1 MARAIIW
8 RGSIKTTPSREIPM
22 TSQQKYFQNVI
33 IALHKFWA
41 EQGCLLWQ
49 PHNVQVGAGTGNP
62 ATFLR
67 VLGSEPWRVAYVEP
81 SVRPDDGRYGEN
93 PNRMQSYYQY
103 QVILKPDP
111 GNPQELYLQ
120 SLEALGIDLRRH
132 DVRFVEDNWKS
143 PALGAW
149 GLGWEVW
156 LDGQEITQ
164 FTYFQQSGG
173 IRLEPV
179 SVEITYG
186 IERIVLALQGRDAVW
201 NIQWTDDITYRDIF
215 LQSEI
220 EHCRYYFDVADVEA
234 LKQVY
239 DVYEREHAR
248 ALEHGLVAPAYDYVL
263 KCSHLF
269 NVLDTRGAIGVTERA
284 AYFRRMAAMSR
295 NVAKAYLAQR
305 EQLGYPLSHIGK
317 HWRYAE
323 KDTAVGIATL
333 KAPSASADFL
343 LEIGTEE
350 LPAADLDQALAQLR
364 ETTPQ
369 WLAELRLPNDG
380 VEVYGTPRRLIV
392 LVRNMAPSQ
401 PDEERLVRGPSASIA
416 FDAEG
421 KPTQAALGFA
431 RKQGIDPSALKPMQ
445 LEGGTYAA
453 AYVHIK
459 GKSALE
465 VLSANLPSLISS
477 IRFAESMRWNS
488 SGVAFSRPIRWFLAL
503 FGNLPL
509 SFAYA
514 DVWSAPFTRGARPK
528 GSPKL
533 AISSAAEY
541 FAVMRREGI
550 LVDPAER
557 RAAIQAQAEQLAAQV
572 GGQLLQD
579 DALLDEVVNL
589 VEQPTALRGSFP
601 SRFLQL
607 PRDVLIA
614 VMRNK
619 QRYFAIEDMD
629 GNLLPYFIA
638 VRNGDN
644 QFLDEVVQGN
654 EHVLNARFADAEF
667 FFKEDLKRPLAE
679 RADRLKTMTFQEKLG
694 SLYDKNMRLTRYVQP
709 LGVLLGLSAD
719 ELAIA
724 EQAAALARADQG
736 TQMVIE
742 MTALEGVMGRE
753 YALREGKPPAVA
765 QAIFESYLPRSAG
778 DQLPES
784 RVGALLAL
792 ADRLDSLVGL
802 FAVGLMPS
810 ATADPFAL
818 RRAALGAVQ
827 ILIAHQFAISLA
839 EILPI
844 FAAQQPVPVEPS
856 VLEQVQQ
863 FIIGRLEN
871 LLRDE
876 YALPYDVVA
885 AVLREQGDRPY
896 HALIGCREL
905 AAWVA
910 KPDWQLTL
918 DAFARC
924 ARITRDKPRY
934 TLQPESLTPAEA
946 QSLYAA
952 AQQAHAA
959 LNGGANVDAFLS
971 AFAALVPQVTLF
983 FDKVLV
989 MDEDQAV
996 RENRLAL
1003 LQYVTDLARG
1013 RVDLSQLSGF

>member
-1 MARAIIW
+1 
-8 RGSIKTTPSREIPM
+8 M
-22 TSQQKYFQNVI
+22 TSHSKHFQAVI
-33 IALHKFWA
+33 MALHQFWA

-173 IRLEPV
+173 MRLDPI

-201 NIQWTDDITYRDIF
+201 DIQWMDDITYRDIF

-220 EHCRYYFDVADVEA
+220 EHCRYYFDVADVES

-239 DVYEREHAR
+239 DAYEREHAR

-305 EQLGYPLSHIGK
+305 EQLGYPLQHIGK
-317 HWRYAE
+317 SWRYAE
-323 KDTAVGIATL
+323 KEKPINTATL
-333 KAPSASADFL
+333 KAPESPADFL

-350 LPAADLDQALAQLR
+350 LPAADLDHALAHLR
-364 ETTPQ
+364 TATPE
-369 WLAELRLPNDG
+369 WLASLRLLHDG
-380 VEVYGTPRRLIV
+380 VEIYGTPRRLVV
-392 LVRNMAPSQ
+392 LVRNLAPSQ
-401 PDEERLVRGPSASIA
+401 PDEERLVRGPAANIA

-431 RKQGIDPSALKPMQ
+431 RKQGIDPALLKPMQ
-445 LEGGTYAA
+445 IEGGTYAA
-453 AYVHIK
+453 ASVQIK
-459 GKSALE
+459 GRSALE
-465 VLSANLPSLISS
+465 VLCESLPSLISS
-477 IRFAESMRWNS
+477 IKFAESMRWNS

-503 FGNLPL
+503 FGDVPVTF
-509 SFAYA
+509 SYA
-514 DVWSAPFTRGARPK
+514 DVWSAPYTRGTRPK
-528 GSPKL
+528 GSL
-533 AISSAAEY
+533 RLMISTPAEY

-557 RAAIQAQAEQLAAQV
+557 RSVIRAQAEQLAAQV
-572 GGQLLQD
+572 GGKLLQD
-579 DALLDEVVNL
+579 EGLLDEVVNL
-589 VEQPTALRGSFP
+589 VEQPTALRGTFP
-601 SRFLQL
+601 ERFLAL
-607 PRDVLIA
+607 PREVLIT
-614 VMRNK
+614 VMRHK
-619 QRYFAIEDMD
+619 QRYFAVEDSS
-629 GNLLPYFIA
+629 GNLMPYFIA
-638 VRNGDN
+638 VRNGDD
-644 QFLDEVVQGN
+644 QFLEEVIQGN
-654 EHVLNARFADAEF
+654 QHVLNARFADADF
-667 FFKEDLKRPLAE
+667 FFREDLKRPLAE
-679 RADRLKTMTFQEKLG
+679 RAHRLKTMTFQEKLG

-709 LGVLLGLSAD
+709 LSQLLGLSAD
-719 ELAIA
+719 DLEIA
-724 EQAAALARADQG
+724 AQAAALAKADQG
-736 TQMVIE
+736 TQMVVE

-753 YALREGKPPAVA
+753 YALREGKPAAVA
-765 QAIFESYLPRSAG
+765 QAIFEGYLPRSAG

-784 RVGALLAL
+784 KAGALLAL

-802 FAVGLMPS
+802 FAVGLAPTAS
-810 ATADPFAL
+810 ADPFAL
-818 RRAALGAVQ
+818 RRAALGVVQ
-827 ILIAHQFAISLA
+827 IMIKHQLSVSLT
-839 EILPI
+839 ELLPI

-876 YALPYDVVA
+876 HGLPHDVVL
-885 AVLREQGDRPY
+885 AVLREQGDKPY
-896 HALIGCREL
+896 RALQGGREL
-905 AAWVA
+905 VSWVT
-910 KPDWQLTL
+910 KPEWNTIL
-918 DAFARC
+918 DSFARC

-934 TLQPESLTPAEA
+934 TLQPESLTPAESQA
-946 QSLYAA
+946 LYSA
-952 AQQAHAA
+952 AQRAHAA
-959 LNGGANVDAFLS
+959 LSADANVDAFLS
-971 AFAALVPQVTLF
+971 VFSDLVPYITTF

-989 MDEDQAV
+989 MDENIAV

-1003 LQYVTDLARG
+1003 LQYITDLARG
-1013 RVDLSQLSGF
+1013 RADLSQLSGF

>member
-1 MARAIIW
+1 
-8 RGSIKTTPSREIPM
+8 M
-22 TSQQKYFQNVI
+22 TSQHKHFQNVI
-33 IALHKFWA
+33 MALHKFWA

-173 IRLEPV
+173 IRLDPI

-220 EHCRYYFDVADVEA
+220 EHCRYYFDVADVET

-239 DVYEREHAR
+239 DAYEREHAR

-305 EQLGYPLSHIGK
+305 EQLGYPLSHVGR

-323 KDTAVGIATL
+323 KETAIGITTL
-333 KAPSASADFL
+333 SAPAAPADFL

-350 LPAADLDQALAQLR
+350 LPAADLDSALAQLR
-364 ETTPQ
+364 QAAPE
-369 WLAELRLPNDG
+369 WLSGLRLAHDG
-380 VEVYGTPRRLIV
+380 VEIYGTPRRLIV
-392 LVRNMAPSQ
+392 FVRNLAPSQ
-401 PDEERLVRGPSASIA
+401 PDEARLVRGPAANVA

-431 RKQGIDPSALKPMQ
+431 RKQGIEPSALKPMQ

-453 AYVHIK
+453 AYVQVK
-459 GKSALE
+459 GRSALE
-465 VLSANLPSLISS
+465 VLSESLPSLVSG

-509 SFAYA
+509 SFGYA
-514 DVWSAPFTRGARPK
+514 ETWSAPFTRGTRPK
-528 GSPKL
+528 GSPRL
-533 AISSAAEY
+533 MISSPSEY
-541 FAVMRREGI
+541 FAIMRNEGI

-557 RAAIQAQAEQLAAQV
+557 RAAIHAQAEQLAAQV
-572 GGQLLQD
+572 GGRLLQD
-579 DALLDEVVNL
+579 AALLDEVTNL
-589 VEQPTALRGSFP
+589 VEQPTAVRGAFP

-607 PRDVLIA
+607 PRDVLIT

-619 QRYFAIEDMD
+619 QRYFAIEDAS
-629 GNLLPYFIA
+629 GNLMPYFIA
-638 VRNGDN
+638 VRNGDG
-644 QFLDEVVQGN
+644 QFLEEVIQGN

-667 FFKEDLKRPLAE
+667 FFKEDLKRPLAA

-694 SLYDKNMRLTRYVQP
+694 SLYDKNVRLTRYVQP
-709 LGVLLGLSAD
+709 LGALLGLSAA
-719 ELAIA
+719 ELEIA

-736 TQMVIE
+736 TQMVVE

-753 YALREGKPPAVA
+753 YALREGKSSAVA
-765 QAIFESYLPRSAG
+765 QAIFESYLPRGAG

-784 RVGALLAL
+784 RAGALLAL
-792 ADRLDSLVGL
+792 ADRLDSLIGL
-802 FAVGLMPS
+802 FAVGLAPTAS
-810 ATADPFAL
+810 ADPFAL

-827 ILIAHQFAISLA
+827 ILIKHQFAISLA
-839 EILPI
+839 SALPI
-844 FAAQQPVPVEPS
+844 FAAQQPVPVEPTT
-856 VLEQVQQ
+856 VEQVQQ
-863 FIIGRLEN
+863 FIIGRLES

-876 YALPYDVVA
+876 YGLPHDVVS
-885 AVLREQGDRPY
+885 AVLREQGDTPY
-896 HALIGCREL
+896 RALIGCREL
-905 AAWVA
+905 AAWTA
-910 KPDWQLTL
+910 KPEWSDIL
-918 DAFARC
+918 DSFARC
-924 ARITRDKPRY
+924 VRITRDKPRY
-934 TLQPESLTPAEA
+934 TLRAELLTPAEA
-946 QSLYAA
+946 QQLYAA

-959 LNGGANVDAFLS
+959 LDAHANVDAFLS
-971 AFAALVPQVTLF
+971 AFAALVPHVTTF

-989 MDEDQAV
+989 MDEDAAV

-1003 LQYVTDLARG
+1003 LQYIADLARG
-1013 RVDLSQLSGF
+1013 RADLSQLSGF